1 MTTKLRIFSA
11 DDQLAFAR
19 LSGDYNPIH
28 LDAVAARR
36 LLFGQPVVHGMHA
49 LLWALDAWLEGS
61 LVPIR
66 LKRLKAKFRSSI
78 PLNVAVELVTHDK
91 SSHVTHDK
99 SSHEVQL
106 ELLSDEVKVASVMAA
121 FESSSEP
128 ATRIDAP
135 ILRELPPEEACRN
148 RSPAD
153 LQTVVGQFP
162 LCLEAAARLFPNAA
176 NLVPEDQL
184 AALLATTRVVGME
197 APGLHSILAG
207 FDLQDPASTSASG
220 GRAELRYQT
229 DSYDER
235 VSRLELRVTSSG
247 FEGTVTAFVRP
258 EPQRQSSFADLRA
271 LVAIDEFRGER
282 ALVIGGS
289 RGLGELVVKL
299 LATGGADVAF
309 TYQRGAA
316 DAERLTAEIAADGG
330 AVFSFAYDVLAD
342 AARLPT
348 LAEGRAPT
356 LLCYFATPFISAS
369 APRRFNFE
377 RFQDFSRYYIDG
389 FLKTFHAARVQGNS
403 LRSVLYPSSA
413 FVDELPLNM
422 GEYATAK
429 AAGESVCHFLQ
440 KAHPEIR
447 FQCPRLPRLA
457 TDQTATLI
465 RTDLPDPTPILLAQL
480 RQLRTK

>member
-1 MTTKLRIFSA
+1 MSTKMRLFSP

-49 LLWALDAWLEGS
+49 LIWALDAWLEGT

-78 PLNVAVELVTHDK
+78 PLNVAVELVAHDK
-91 SSHVTHDK
+91 SSN
-99 SSHEVQL
+99 EVQL
-106 ELLSDEVKVASVMAA
+106 ELLCDEVKVVSATAE
-121 FESSSEP
+121 FESSSSEP
-128 ATRIDAP
+128 ATGITAP
-135 ILRELPPEEACRN
+135 ILRELPPEGPCRN

-153 LQTVVGQFP
+153 LQTAAGQFP
-162 LCLEAAARLFPNAA
+162 LCLEPEAAARLFLNAA
-176 NLVPEDQL
+176 QLLPGDQL
-184 AALLATTRVVGME
+184 AALFATTRVVGME

-207 FDLQDPASTSASG
+207 LDLQDSTSTSASG

-235 VSRLELRVTSSG
+235 VSRLELRVASSG
-247 FEGTVTAFVRP
+247 FDGTVTAFMRP
-258 EPQRQSSFADLRA
+258 EPQRQSSFADLRG
-271 LVAIDEFRGER
+271 LVGIDEFRGER

-299 LATGGADVAF
+299 LAAGGADVAF
-309 TYQRGAA
+309 TYRRGAA
-316 DAERLTAEIAADGG
+316 DAERLTSEIAAGG
-330 AVFSFAYDVLAD
+330 GSVFSFAYDVLTD

-348 LAEGRAPT
+348 LTEGRTPT
-356 LLCYFATPFISAS
+356 LLCYFATPFILAS
-369 APRRFNFE
+369 APRRFSFD
-377 RFQDFSRYYIDG
+377 RFQDFSRYYVDG
-389 FLKTFHAARVQGNS
+389 FLKTFHAARAQGNS
-403 LRSVLYPSSA
+403 LSSVLYPSSA
-413 FVDELPLNM
+413 FVDEIPLNM
-422 GEYATAK
+422 GEYSAAK
-429 AAGESVCHFLQ
+429 AAGESVCQFLQ

-480 RQLRTK
+480 RQLRIK